1 MPPPSSESALFQ
13 HTPDHHAALKRE
25 WEPGCQP
32 DQVYAEY
39 LPTWRAWMRAK
50 LVDRLRRENEWMAEW
65 QKRVRTEQRDRFFYY
80 SAVFGT
86 HTFFMMFLPILF
98 FFGRPWEARGLLY
111 VVGTGI
117 YVSSYVKDLVCT
129 PRPYS
134 PPVIRL
140 SMSTHHHEYGFPS
153 SHSTNSTSIAL
164 FFGQWLFN
172 LRHEV
177 GLAQMLLGWT
187 LLAVYAGS
195 VIGGRVYTGM
205 HSTADII
212 GGSVMG
218 VVCWLFWIIVREP
231 FDRWMATGS
240 WTVPAVMIPFVLGL
254 IHWHP
259 EPMDDCPCFEDAIAV
274 LSVILGCILVQWVP
288 LGGVAP
294 WLQPINPGAFF
305 SYDPIT
311 QVVVGIARLGLGLGL
326 MFAWRLLAKAVLLR
340 ILPPL
345 FRAFSHV
352 SHTQLPTR
360 RGYTAATDYKNVPRQ
375 AFRPIPSVLDL
386 QSGGSG
392 ASTPMSESPGGSPVV
407 GPQRAPSLKRV
418 PSLGGAGA
426 GEGGRSSSPMALSQA
441 NLRLRALRRESGGNV
456 ESDVAP
462 VKGRPAKM
470 RTMALKYDAEVLTKV
485 GVYGGIGFM
494 ACGVIPWL
502 FEIIERSVLG

>member
-1 MPPPSSESALFQ
+1 MPPPASESALFQ
-13 HTPDHHAALKRE
+13 HTPDLSATLKRE

-32 DQVYAEY
+32 DEVYEEY
-39 LPTWRAWMRAK
+39 LPTWRAWMRNK
-50 LVDRLRRENEWMAEW
+50 LVDRLRRENVWMEEW
-65 QKRVRTEQRDRFFYY
+65 QRRVRTERRDKFFYY

-172 LRHEV
+172 LRHDV
-177 GLAQMLLGWT
+177 GYLSVVVGWI
-187 LLAVYAGS
+187 LLAIYAAS

-212 GGSVMG
+212 GGSIMG
-218 VVCWLFWIIVREP
+218 IVCWVFWIVVREP
-231 FDRWMATGS
+231 FDRWIMTGS
-240 WTVPAVMIPFVLGL
+240 WTVPAVIVPFVLGL
-254 IHWHP
+254 IHFHP

-274 LSVILGCILVQWVP
+274 LSVILGCILVEWVP

-294 WLQPINPGAFF
+294 WLQATDPGAFYR
-305 SYDPIT
+305 YDIIT
-311 QVVVGIARLGLGLGL
+311 QVLVGIARLVLGLGI
-326 MFAWRLLAKAVLLR
+326 MFTWRLIAKATLLR
-340 ILPPL
+340 VLPPT
-345 FRAFSHV
+345 FRAFSHIL
-352 SHTQLPTR
+352 HTQLPTR
-360 RGYTAATDYKNVPRQ
+360 RFYTAATDYKNVPRQ

-386 QSGGSG
+386 QSGTSSPA
-392 ASTPMSESPGGSPVV
+392 ASSPTHSPLLTP
-407 GPQRAPSLKRV
+407 QRV
-418 PSLGGAGA
+418 PSINGK
-426 GEGGRSSSPMALSQA
+426 GRSPSPMALSQA
-441 NLRLRALRRESGGNV
+441 NLRLRALRRESGGA
-456 ESDVAP
+456 VASNGEVREKP
-462 VKGRPAKM
+462 LKV

-494 ACGVIPWL
+494 ACGVIPYL
-502 FEIIERSVLG
+502 FEIIEQSILG